1 MKPTARET
9 PRIMIVDDTPQNL
22 DLLETM
28 LIKQGCEVFAL
39 PDGEMALQAAVRNPP
54 HLILL
59 DILMPGLDGYEVCT
73 RLKAD
78 PQLKHIPVVFLS
90 ALNEPWDKVRAFQVG
105 GVDYISK
112 PFQLEEVAA
121 RVHSHLELS
130 SQRRE
135 LQGNYER
142 LRELERLR
150 DGLVHMLVHDLR
162 SPLTGIRMG
171 LESAR
176 GLLPPGDPTLASMVG
191 AALASAN
198 SMTEM
203 ITQLLDVSRL
213 EAGQMPLHRTAG
225 DLVALARSAQDLL
238 RTQAET
244 RRLRL
249 TPAEAIIANYDPN
262 LLRRVLNNLLGNA
275 LKFTLPNG
283 EVSLGISRE
292 AGQVRV
298 TVADNGPGIPPA
310 FHQKIFTLFGQ
321 VESRKSGVG
330 TGLGLAFC
338 KLAVEAHGGR
348 IGVESVPGQG
358 STFWFTLP
366 LDPARPG
373 NVGSP

>member
-1 MKPTARET
+1 M
-9 PRIMIVDDTPQNL
+9 
-22 DLLETM
+22 
-28 LIKQGCEVFAL
+28 
-39 PDGEMALQAAVRNPP
+39 
-54 HLILL
+54 
-59 DILMPGLDGYEVCT
+59 
-73 RLKAD
+73 
-78 PQLKHIPVVFLS
+78 
-90 ALNEPWDKVRAFQVG
+90 
-105 GVDYISK
+105 DYISK